1 MKFNR
6 YYLVIEFFII
16 LVYLLMNLFSII
28 IFPINL
34 VLGFICILFL
44 PGYNLVKL
52 IRPNSNL
59 MEKLGYSTI
68 FSLAIENITMF
79 ILYVGFYDCIQKSG
93 RYAFIFW
100 PEFLILIIQIINISL
115 ILIDKFLNKDRRKE
129 IDINRIF
136 KLVKK
141 NFDLKSILIIA
152 GFIYLLVFLCISSFF
167 SQVPNN
173 DYHINHI
180 EYESNFTFFLRV
192 PFYFYFFLI
201 CSIIFFVYILF

>member
-129 IDINRIF
+129 IDIN
-136 KLVKK
+136 KK
-141 NFDLKSILIIA
+141 IVP
-152 GFIYLLVFLCISSFF
+152 LLA
-167 SQVPNN
+167 
-173 DYHINHI
+173 
-180 EYESNFTFFLRV
+180 
-192 PFYFYFFLI
+192 
-201 CSIIFFVYILF
+201 